1 MFEIL
6 DEMCYEDM
14 ATIMFIHLDHYLEEE
29 RIEAEWVAAICKYE
43 WKIRFAGIMDGK
55 LKKQKEEE
63 DKVKDKAGPMGL

>member
-1 MFEIL
+1 
-6 DEMCYEDM
+6 MCYEDR

-29 RIEAEWVAAICKYE
+29 RIEAEWVAAIRKHE